1 MIDIKVLFIT
11 SDYMKP
17 ENGSNI
23 YTDLAEELK
32 ANGHDVKVVVTEEK
46 KQAKETKL
54 YHERGLEV
62 LRVKIG
68 NLYEVNLVEKAFT
81 ILSINKY
88 LKKDI
93 KKYFNNEQFDLILF
107 ESPPLTMA
115 STVKWAMKKYHAPS
129 YLMMKDIFPQN
140 GVDIG
145 LYSKNSPIY
154 WYFRYREKKL
164 YKISTKIGCMSQ
176 GNLEYLLKHNK
187 FLNREKLELFPNTMK
202 ILKDKP
208 LTLKEK
214 EKIRKK
220 YNLKNNDIVAIYGG
234 NFGKPQGLDF
244 LKDIFEEYK
253 DKTNIKFVLVGK
265 GTEKKK
271 VSELTK
277 GYSNILMF
285 DYIPRIDYEKLLKAC
300 DIGLIFLDKRFTIPN
315 FPSKT
320 LSYLN
325 CHLPIMASIDKNTD
339 YGSFLINENCG
350 LWVEN
355 GDIINFRKEFNTLI
369 KNTELRQK
377 MGDNGYNYLINNL
390 DVKDS
395 VKKLERFIGDENG
408 K

>member
-17 ENGSNI
+17 KNGSNI

-187 FLNREKLELFPNTMK
+187 LLNREKLELFPNTMK

-220 YNLKNNDIVAIYGG
+220 YDLKNNDIVAIYGG

-395 VKKLERFIGDENG
+395 VKKLERFIGEENG

>member
-1 MIDIKVLFIT
+1 
-11 SDYMKP
+11 MKP